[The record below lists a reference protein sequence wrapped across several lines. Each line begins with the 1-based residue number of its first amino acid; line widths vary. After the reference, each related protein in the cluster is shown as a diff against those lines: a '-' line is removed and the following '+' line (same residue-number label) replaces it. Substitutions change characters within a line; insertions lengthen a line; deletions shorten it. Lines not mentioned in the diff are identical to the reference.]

1 MLLVGC
7 NCQGRVP
14 TIAFPASNTY
24 RQQRRGAAAAVRAA
38 PQLQLTAGPA
48 NVYVCIHASAGRWR
62 LLARGLP
69 HWCHGSPPA
78 EGMAGMG
85 SCGTQPVA
93 GTACYSR
100 HGFCR
105 MRSMA
110 HSQRR
115 TGEKQAAARS
125 AARITAQRSTA
136 GVCWPAHAVPSTLSA
151 SDACEWCR
159 PVGTSLL
166 APKPCRGTHILL
178 GIVVTHMPSPLV
190 GLGTGHRSLRR
201 CEHAPRWRCRTDDAT
216 HRFAGVYQV
225 STRCLPGAM
234 PPGDDAAALRC
245 HSHSPQHAAA
255 PVRCQPCRPGLQRR
269 RRSTAEHAARAT
281 SRRPPAEAA
290 RAFGT
295 ERAGAVLHAEA
306 RDAERVRKVVHA

>member
-225 STRCLPGAM
+225 STRRDGPRRRRGGPAVPQPQPAACSGPGPVPAM
-234 PPGDDAAALRC
+234 QTRSAAA
-245 HSHSPQHAAA
+245 SPQHSGA
-255 PVRCQPCRPGLQRR
+255 
-269 RRSTAEHAARAT
+269 RSTCHVTTAPR
-281 SRRPPAEAA
+281 
-290 RAFGT
+290 
-295 ERAGAVLHAEA
+295 
-306 RDAERVRKVVHA
+306 